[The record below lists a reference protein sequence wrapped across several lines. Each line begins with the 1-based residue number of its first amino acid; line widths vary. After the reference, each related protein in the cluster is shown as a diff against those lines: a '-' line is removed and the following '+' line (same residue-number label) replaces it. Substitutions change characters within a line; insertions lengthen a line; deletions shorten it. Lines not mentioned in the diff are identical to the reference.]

1 MDILLVLAI
10 IILATKVADSLAIKI
25 GLPAVVG
32 SLLVGILLGPAV
44 FNILQNNEAI
54 ELFSHIGVV
63 LLMFL
68 AGLECDLK
76 ILRKYFKPSLIVGT
90 LGVFVPLIL
99 FYLTSTLFGFTT
111 QTALYIGLV
120 FGATSLSI
128 TIQVLKE
135 LHYIQTKEG
144 AVIIGAA
151 VLDDIIVIILL
162 NVMLNTFSDGST
174 LEALVPLLIGNIV
187 FFLLIFLIHKFVMPT
202 FIKIIKRM
210 KAPEINMGM
219 SLVLCLALSAL
230 AEMIG
235 MSDIIGAFFA
245 GILISQTKIGHSIE
259 RKTESIAQSL
269 FAPVFFVSIGLKL
282 SFDGLMD
289 QALLIGVFVILAIAS
304 KFLGGYFGAKANG
317 FDNMG
322 SSIIGTSMV
331 SRGEMALI
339 LVSLGLETG
348 VISAED
354 YGALVIV
361 VIAST
366 VVAPIMLKALI
377 MKSREKES
385 LVNAQEIK
393 VNE

>member
-1 MDILLVLAI
+1 MNILLVLAL
-10 IILATKVADSLAIKI
+10 IILATKVFDSFAIKL

-32 SLLVGILLGPAV
+32 SLFAGVLIGPAAL
-44 FNILQNNEAI
+44 NLIQTNAAI
-54 ELFSHIGVV
+54 DLFAHIGVV

-90 LGVFVPLIL
+90 LGVFIPLVIFWYVSVL
-99 FYLTSTLFGFTT
+99 FSFNTQEALF
-111 QTALYIGLV
+111 IGLV

-135 LHYIQTKEG
+135 LHYVQTKEG

-162 NVMLNTFSDGST
+162 NVMLNVFADGST
-174 LEALVPLLIGNIV
+174 FDALIPLIIGNIG
-187 FFLLIFLIHKFVMPT
+187 FFILIFLLHKFVMPS
-202 FIKIIKRM
+202 FIKLIKKM
-210 KAPEINMGM
+210 KAPEIHMGM
-219 SLVLCLALSAL
+219 ALVLCLALSAL
-230 AEMIG
+230 AETIG

-282 SFDGLMD
+282 TLAGLSEH
-289 QALLIGVFVILAIAS
+289 LVLILVFTVLAVVT
-304 KFLGGYFGAKANG
+304 KFVGGYLGAKVNG
-317 FDNMG
+317 FNPMG

-348 VISAED
+348 MVPQD
-354 YGALVIV
+354 VYGALVIV

-366 VVAPIMLKALI
+366 IVAPIMLKALI
-377 MKSREKES
+377 LKSREKYGQEEV
-385 LVNAQEIK
+385 LVHDEH
-393 VNE
+393 

>member
-1 MDILLVLAI
+1 MNILLVFAV
-10 IILATKVADSLAIKI
+10 IILATKLFDSVAIRM

-32 SLLVGILLGPAV
+32 SLIAGILIGPSG
-44 FNILQNNEAI
+44 FNIIQTNSGIDIFA
-54 ELFSHIGVV
+54 HIGVI

-76 ILRKYFKPSLIVGT
+76 ILRKYFKPSLVVGT

-99 FYLTSTLFGFTT
+99 FSIVSMLFKFSSSE
-111 QTALYIGLV
+111 ALAIGLV

-135 LHYIQTKEG
+135 LNYVQSKEG

-162 NVMLNTFSDGST
+162 NIMLNVFADGST
-174 LEALVPLLIGNIV
+174 LKALVPLLIGNV
-187 FFLLIFLIHKFVMPT
+187 FFFVLIFLIHKFVMPLL
-202 FIKIIKRM
+202 IKLIKTM
-210 KAPEINMGM
+210 EAPEVQMGL

-230 AEMIG
+230 AETIG

-245 GILISQTKIGHSIE
+245 GILISQTDVAHMIE
-259 RKTESIAQSL
+259 EKTDSLAQSI

-282 SFDGLMD
+282 TLSGIGNHL
-289 QALLIGVFVILAIAS
+289 LLIVVFTLLAIFS
-304 KFLGGYFGAKANG
+304 KFIGGFLGARMNG
-317 FDNMG
+317 FNPM
-322 SSIIGTSMV
+322 SSAIIGTSME

-348 VISAED
+348 SIQSDV

-361 VIAST
+361 IIAST
-366 VVAPIMLKALI
+366 IIAPIMLKLLI
-377 MKSREKES
+377 LKSRDKYGMED
-385 LVNAQEIK
+385 VA
-393 VNE
+393 V

>member
-1 MDILLVLAI
+1 MSMLLVLAI
-10 IILATKVADSLAIKI
+10 IILSTKIADSVAIKI

-32 SLLVGILLGPAV
+32 SLLIGIILGPSV
-44 FNILQNNEAI
+44 LNILQNNTGI

-68 AGLECDLK
+68 AGLESDLK
-76 ILRKYFKPSLIVGT
+76 ILKKYFNSSLLVGT
-90 LGVFVPLIL
+90 LGVFVPLIIY
-99 FYLTSTLFGFTT
+99 FLTSVLFGFET
-111 QTALYIGLV
+111 QIALYIGLI

-151 VLDDIIVIILL
+151 ILDDIIVIILL
-162 NVMLNTFSDGST
+162 NVMLNIFSDGST
-174 LEALVPLLIGNIV
+174 LEALLPLLAGNII
-187 FFLLIFLIHKFVMPT
+187 FFILIFLIHKFAMPL
-202 FIKIIKRM
+202 IIKFIHRM

-230 AEMIG
+230 AETIG

-245 GILISQTKIGHSIE
+245 GILIGQTKIGHSIE

-269 FAPVFFVSIGLKL
+269 FAPVFFVNIGLKL
-282 SFDGLMD
+282 SLVGLMD
-289 QALLIGVFVILAIAS
+289 NLLLIFVFIILSIVS
-304 KFLGGYFGAKANG
+304 KFLGGYFGAKVKG
-317 FDNMG
+317 FNNMS

-348 VISAED
+348 IISNEL
-354 YGALVIV
+354 YGALVII
-361 VIAST
+361 VISST
-366 VVAPIMLKALI
+366 IVAPIMLKALI
-377 MKSREKES
+377 VKSYEKT
-385 LVNAQEIK
+385 
-393 VNE
+393 